1 MGGRV
6 RRRAGTMDPPPSTS
20 RADEGRGEGTR
31 EENDD
36 ENEKDDGRSVED
48 SCMHSN
54 GLSRGHAHGE
64 EGGHVRVHDSK
75 IDLVPARVDSIDDTT
90 DERARVRF
98 FDDDRRGVLDMSR
111 WGHRG
116 TRGTHA
122 RARSR
127 RESTR
132 ETSRRRRRDD
142 ATMPRIIDGTTENA
156 RETPNLRRDGFEIF

>member
-1 MGGRV
+1 M

-48 SCMHSN
+48 SCVHSN
-54 GLSRGHAHGE
+54 GLSRGHEHGE
-64 EGGHVRVHDSK
+64 GGGHVRVHDSK
-75 IDLVPARVDSIDDTT
+75 IDLVPARALTRSMTRLTNARASVFSTTIDEVCWICLDGDT
-90 DERARVRF
+90 EGREVR
-98 FDDDRRGVLDMSR
+98 
-111 WGHRG
+111 
-116 TRGTHA
+116 A

-142 ATMPRIIDGTTENA
+142 ATMPRFIDGTTENA

>member
-1 MGGRV
+1 M

-48 SCMHSN
+48 SRVHSK
-54 GLSRGHAHGE
+54 GLSRGHEHGE
-64 EGGHVRVHDSK
+64 GGGHVRVHDSK

-122 RARSR
+122 RAIASR
-127 RESTR
+127 VDARDVASATTR
-132 ETSRRRRRDD
+132 
-142 ATMPRIIDGTTENA
+142 
-156 RETPNLRRDGFEIF
+156 

>member
-1 MGGRV
+1 
-6 RRRAGTMDPPPSTS
+6 MDPPPSTS

-48 SCMHSN
+48 SCVCIRMDCRVGTST
-54 GLSRGHAHGE
+54 GRG
-64 EGGHVRVHDSK
+64 GGHVRVHDSK

-122 RARSR
+122 RAIASR
-127 RESTR
+127 VDARDVASATTR
-132 ETSRRRRRDD
+132 
-142 ATMPRIIDGTTENA
+142 
-156 RETPNLRRDGFEIF
+156 

>member
-1 MGGRV
+1 
-6 RRRAGTMDPPPSTS
+6 MDPPPSTS

-48 SCMHSN
+48 SRVHSK
-54 GLSRGHAHGE
+54 GLSRGHEHGE
-64 EGGHVRVHDSK
+64 GGGHVRVHDSK
-75 IDLVPARVDSIDDTT
+75 IDLVPARALTRSMTRLTNARASVFSTTIDEVCWICLDGDT
-90 DERARVRF
+90 EGREVR
-98 FDDDRRGVLDMSR
+98 
-111 WGHRG
+111 
-116 TRGTHA
+116 T

>member
-1 MGGRV
+1 M

-48 SCMHSN
+48 SCVCIRMDCRVGTST
-54 GLSRGHAHGE
+54 GRG
-64 EGGHVRVHDSK
+64 GGHVRVHDSK
-75 IDLVPARVDSIDDTT
+75 IDLVPARALTRSMTRLTNARASVFSTTIDEVCWICLDGDT
-90 DERARVRF
+90 EGREVR
-98 FDDDRRGVLDMSR
+98 
-111 WGHRG
+111 
-116 TRGTHA
+116 T

-132 ETSRRRRRDD
+132 ETSRRRRRDE